1 MLDTNTQG
9 CFLRKAAFFM
19 VNDVTGSHRL
29 IHYFCPMIMIYILLV
44 INLFTFIIFGW
55 DKRLSIKH
63 KRRIPESTLLGVT
76 FVGGTLGSVL
86 GMLIFRHKISKKS
99 FLLKF
104 ALVVLVQAG
113 LIYWLWNT
121 GQIQNPI

>member
-1 MLDTNTQG
+1 
-9 CFLRKAAFFM
+9 M
-19 VNDVTGSHRL
+19 VT
-29 IHYFCPMIMIYILLV
+29 IYILLM

-63 KRRIPESTLLGVT
+63 KRRVPESTLLGT
-76 FVGGTLGSVL
+76 AFIGGTIGAILGI
-86 GMLIFRHKISKKS
+86 LIFRHKVSKKS

-121 GQIQNPI
+121 GQIQILSDVKYEQ

>member
-1 MLDTNTQG
+1 
-9 CFLRKAAFFM
+9 M
-19 VNDVTGSHRL
+19 V
-29 IHYFCPMIMIYILLV
+29 MIYILLI
-44 INLFTFIIFGW
+44 INLFTFIIFSW

-63 KRRIPESTLLGVT
+63 KRRVPENTLLGT
-76 FVGGTLGSVL
+76 AFIGGTIGAIL
-86 GMLIFRHKISKKS
+86 GMLIFRHKVSKKS

-121 GQIQNPI
+121 GQIQNLI